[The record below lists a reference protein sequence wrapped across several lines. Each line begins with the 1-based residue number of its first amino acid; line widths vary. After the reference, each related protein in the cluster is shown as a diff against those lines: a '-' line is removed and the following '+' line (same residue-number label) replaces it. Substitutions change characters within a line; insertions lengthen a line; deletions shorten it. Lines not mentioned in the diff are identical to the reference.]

1 MVKKVEEITVALN
14 SKEEELKTEVELKE
28 AVEKEL
34 ADAKIEIRE
43 SKENELN
50 SLRRS
55 LNKPV
60 LVKEALTARSDAS
73 LRDAICDLKE
83 ELEGIS
89 NLKNIQ
95 EANDPT
101 IINEKNENNTKSNVK
116 ESKTVGN
123 INVEEGLADI
133 FSNMFERR
141 FI

>member
-14 SKEEELKTEVELKE
+14 SKEEELKNEVALKE
-28 AVEKEL
+28 AVETEL
-34 ADAKIEIRE
+34 ANAKIEIRE

-60 LVKEALTARSDAS
+60 LVKETLTTRSDES
-73 LRDAICDLKE
+73 LRDAISDLKE
-83 ELEGIS
+83 ELEGIA

-95 EANDPT
+95 EANNPT
-101 IINEKNENNTKSNVK
+101 IVNEENEKNNKPNVK
-116 ESKTVGN
+116 ESNTIGN
-123 INVEEGLADI
+123 INLEEGLANK
-133 FSNMFERR
+133 FSGMFDRR